1 MIHNK
6 VKVSKFLSFTLRHAP
21 QNYGLSLDRYGFA
34 EFRMVLKILT
44 KRFPGL
50 EDEDVKNIVMNDPK
64 KRFQIDDQRIRARY
78 GHSVFVEPLEECRAV
93 PSFLFHGT
101 SPRSLNSIFKR
112 GLIPEKRRFI
122 HLSLSVEEALK
133 VGRRKDNNP
142 VVLKVDTQRAS
153 QDGLV
158 FWKEANVYLTKTVAP
173 QYISVY
179 K

>member
-6 VKVSKFLSFTLRHAP
+6 VKVSKFLSFVLRHAP
-21 QNYGLSLDRYGFA
+21 QNYGLSLDRFGFA
-34 EFRMVLKILT
+34 EFKTVLDIL
-44 KRFPGL
+44 KRRFPGL
-50 EDEDVKNIVMNDPK
+50 EDEDVKSIVMNDPK

-78 GHSVFVEPLEECRAV
+78 GHSVDVQPLEECRTV
-93 PSFLFHGT
+93 PSVLFHGT
-101 SPRSLNSIFKR
+101 SPHRLDSIFKR
-112 GLIPEKRRFI
+112 GLVPEKRRFV

-142 VVLKVDTQRAS
+142 VVLKVDTQRAG

>member
-6 VKVSKFLSFTLRHAP
+6 VKVSKFLSFVLRHAP
-21 QNYGLSLDRYGFA
+21 QNYGLILDRFGFA
-34 EFRMVLKILT
+34 ELRTILRVLK

-50 EDEDVKNIVMNDPK
+50 EDEDVKHVVMDDPK
-64 KRFQIDDQRIRARY
+64 KRFQIADQRIRARY
-78 GHSVFVEPLEECRAV
+78 GHSVNVEPLEECRNI
-93 PSFLFHGT
+93 PNILFHGT
-101 SPRSLNSIFKR
+101 SPHSLDSIFRK
-112 GLIPEKRRFI
+112 GLVPEKRKFV

-133 VGRRKDNNP
+133 VGRRKNNNP
-142 VVLKVDTQRAS
+142 VVLKVDTQRTS

>member
-1 MIHNK
+1 MIQNK
-6 VKVSKFLSFTLRHAP
+6 VKVSKFLSFVLRHAP
-21 QNYGLSLDRYGFA
+21 QNYGLNLDRKGFA
-34 EFRMVLKILT
+34 EFRIVLEVLK

-50 EDEDVKNIVMNDPK
+50 EDEDVKNIVVNDPK
-64 KRFQIDDQRIRARY
+64 KRFQFEGQRIRARY
-78 GHSVFVEPLEECRAV
+78 GHTVNVDPLEECRNV
-93 PSFLFHGT
+93 PSALFHGT
-101 SPRSLNSIFKR
+101 SPHSLDSIFKK
-112 GLIPEKRRFI
+112 GLIPEKRRFV

-133 VGRRKDNNP
+133 VGKRKNKNP